1 MPTVTIAE
9 EPPRQLAV
17 LRLLEMSD
25 AYASSLYPA
34 ESNHLVDLSQLELST
49 VSFFVA
55 RRDDHIVGCCALVEA
70 GDGTAEIK
78 RMFVDPEAR
87 GLKAGRLLLSALEG
101 KAEKLGLTAIRLE
114 TGIYQPE
121 AIGLYKASGY
131 VERAPFG
138 SYQPDPLSLFTEKRV
153 AQTVRS

>member
-49 VSFFVA
+49 VSFFRCPA
-55 RRDDHIVGCCALVEA
+55 
-70 GDGTAEIK
+70 
-78 RMFVDPEAR
+78 
-87 GLKAGRLLLSALEG
+87 
-101 KAEKLGLTAIRLE
+101 
-114 TGIYQPE
+114 
-121 AIGLYKASGY
+121 
-131 VERAPFG
+131 
-138 SYQPDPLSLFTEKRV
+138 
-153 AQTVRS
+153 